1 MSYFSSRSP
10 PWGLAP
16 GMRPICPVSPLPLGP
31 LWPGWCISESEYSH
45 QALGD
50 IMPLRD
56 LFGLLFFV
64 SVGMLLDPAFLVAHL
79 GTVVLVVGLVAVGK
93 GLICGGLARLFGYGN
108 VVPLAVGFGMFQ
120 IGEFSFVLARV
131 GLNTGSISRELYAL
145 VLTTAL
151 VTMVLTPFAAR
162 LVSRSWIHS
171 ENAGAE
177 ARRCAASICRAPAC
191 TRMWSLPAGDAWDS
205 TSPGVL
211 QRLDLGFVVVELDQ
225 RRVQECH
232 AAGMPVIYGDASHPV
247 VLEAAAVTQARL
259 LILTVPSI
267 TVAQAIVTQVRQL
280 APSLAIVAR
289 AEGVEQMERLHRLGV
304 SEVVQP
310 YFEAGLEI
318 VRQALLALDVPATDI
333 QHYTDA
339 VREELYAPLYQ
350 TPAGS
355 QTLTHL
361 RRATHLMDLTWVDV
375 AETSCLVGHTIQEM
389 RIRSTT
395 GASVVAVIRDGTV
408 VLNPEATHRFAAGDW

>member
-1 MSYFSSRSP
+1 
-10 PWGLAP
+10 
-16 GMRPICPVSPLPLGP
+16 
-31 LWPGWCISESEYSH
+31 
-45 QALGD
+45 
-50 IMPLRD
+50 MPLRD

-79 GTVVLVVGLVAVGK
+79 GTVALVVGLVAVGK
-93 GLICGGLARLFGYGN
+93 GLICGALARLFGYGN

-145 VLTTAL
+145 VLATAL
-151 VTMVLTPFAAR
+151 VTIVLTPFAAR
-162 LVSRSWIHS
+162 LVGLLDILRKRWSRVAPVRIIDLPRTGLHAHVVI
-171 ENAGAE
+171 AGGGRVGQYVA
-177 ARRCAASICRAPAC
+177 
-191 TRMWSLPAGDAWDS
+191 
-205 TSPGVL
+205 GVL

-259 LILTVPSI
+259 LILTVPSV

-280 APSLAIVAR
+280 APSLALVAR

-310 YFEAGLEI
+310 YFEAGLRNRAAGP
-318 VRQALLALDVPATDI
+318 VSPGCAGNRHSALHRRRPGRTLCAAVPDAGRLADAHPSAPGNPLDGPHLGRRGRDELSGRAHDPGDAHS
-333 QHYTDA
+333 QHYRGLGRGCD
-339 VREELYAPLYQ
+339 
-350 TPAGS
+350 S
-355 QTLTHL
+355 
-361 RRATHLMDLTWVDV
+361 
-375 AETSCLVGHTIQEM
+375 
-389 RIRSTT
+389 
-395 GASVVAVIRDGTV
+395 
-408 VLNPEATHRFAAGDW
+408 

>member
-1 MSYFSSRSP
+1 M
-10 PWGLAP
+10 
-16 GMRPICPVSPLPLGP
+16 
-31 LWPGWCISESEYSH
+31 
-45 QALGD
+45 
-50 IMPLRD
+50 
-56 LFGLLFFV
+56 
-64 SVGMLLDPAFLVAHL
+64 
-79 GTVVLVVGLVAVGK
+79 
-93 GLICGGLARLFGYGN
+93 
-108 VVPLAVGFGMFQ
+108 
-120 IGEFSFVLARV
+120 
-131 GLNTGSISRELYAL
+131 
-145 VLTTAL
+145 
-151 VTMVLTPFAAR
+151 
-162 LVSRSWIHS
+162 
-171 ENAGAE
+171 
-177 ARRCAASICRAPAC
+177 
-191 TRMWSLPAGDAWDS
+191 
-205 TSPGVL
+205 

-247 VLEAAAVTQARL
+247 VLEAAAVAQARL
-259 LILTVPSI
+259 LILTVPSV

-280 APSLAIVAR
+280 APSLALVAR

-350 TPAGS
+350 TPLPAGS

-375 AETSCLVGHTIQEM
+375 AETSCLVGQTIQEM

-408 VLNPEATHRFAAGDW
+408 ALNPDATHRFAAGDLVGVLGHAEQRQAFQRLVQGATRPPSEDVEQLPARDGSHRKQQQG

>member
-1 MSYFSSRSP
+1 
-10 PWGLAP
+10 
-16 GMRPICPVSPLPLGP
+16 
-31 LWPGWCISESEYSH
+31 
-45 QALGD
+45 
-50 IMPLRD
+50 
-56 LFGLLFFV
+56 
-64 SVGMLLDPAFLVAHL
+64 
-79 GTVVLVVGLVAVGK
+79 
-93 GLICGGLARLFGYGN
+93 
-108 VVPLAVGFGMFQ
+108 
-120 IGEFSFVLARV
+120 
-131 GLNTGSISRELYAL
+131 
-145 VLTTAL
+145 
-151 VTMVLTPFAAR
+151 
-162 LVSRSWIHS
+162 
-171 ENAGAE
+171 
-177 ARRCAASICRAPAC
+177 
-191 TRMWSLPAGDAWDS
+191 
-205 TSPGVL
+205 VL

-259 LILTVPSI
+259 LILTVPSV

-280 APSLAIVAR
+280 APSLALVAR

-361 RRATHLMDLTWVDV
+361 RRAMHLMDLIWVDV

-408 VLNPEATHRFAAGDW
+408 VLNPEATQHFAAGDLVGVLGHAEQRQTFQRLAQGATQLPSEDVGEPQIRDGSHHRAIDSSDL